1 MVNTCGNCKHWQ
13 CANKL
18 RDRTEWSDCYYVVAT
33 LQPKLLLCYN
43 QVDETTRTYFKV
55 PFDPHDVKYWGYNV
69 NFMKRYT
76 NYRSRRNKW
85 HSRLVRCCV
94 TKEEDFKYDQHGAE
108 RTAMI
113 KLHYFQT
120 NRDYGCELWNA
131 L

>member
-1 MVNTCGNCKHWQ
+1 MANNCGNCKHWQ

-18 RDRTEWSDCYYVVAT
+18 RDRTLWADCYHVVAA

-55 PFDPHDVKYWGYNV
+55 PFDPHDVKYWFYNDR
-69 NFMKRYT
+69 FMKWYLNIRWVQGVKQI
-76 NYRSRRNKW
+76 R
-85 HSRLVRCCV
+85 V
-94 TKEEDFKYDQHGAE
+94 TEEDFKYDQHGAE

-120 NRDYGCELWNA
+120 HKDYSCELWEKQ
-131 L
+131 